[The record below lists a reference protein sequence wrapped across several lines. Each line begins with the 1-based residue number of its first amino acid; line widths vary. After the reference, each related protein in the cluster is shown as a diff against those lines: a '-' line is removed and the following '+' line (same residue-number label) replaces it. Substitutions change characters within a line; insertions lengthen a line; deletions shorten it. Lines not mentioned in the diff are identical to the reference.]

1 MPFSKQ
7 ALLDKLLR
15 FLQRLHEWAR
25 AARDDEAAFRA
36 YEEHYGKADPA
47 MWRGVMGD
55 LEISIERAWDP
66 NMNERLKM
74 AHFAGTIAARRSVLE
89 ELESFLVENGLGHV
103 VGLARK
109 ELRRPVLVVDNTRKE
124 IPSSGEGESQ
134 QADPVSPGAA

>member
-1 MPFSKQ
+1 MMSFSKQ
-7 ALLDKLLR
+7 TLLDKALR
-15 FLQRLHEWAR
+15 FLRRLHGWAV

-55 LEISIERAWDP
+55 LEISLERAWDP
-66 NMNERLKM
+66 DMNERLKI

-89 ELESFLVENGLGHV
+89 ELESFLEENALGHV

-109 ELRRPVLVVDNTRKE
+109 EPRRPVLVVDNTKRE
-124 IPSSGEGESQ
+124 IPSSDEGE
-134 QADPVSPGAA
+134 QAAPDSPGAA